1 MAAPAEVEIK
11 DRVDAGDHPAAIEA
25 VIRTYGPEVVSYLA
39 GVMRAT
45 DDDVGEVFAMFCE
58 NICRG
63 LPRFRFESS
72 VRTWAYVIARRA
84 ALEYQRGARR
94 RARRFDGPDG
104 IEAVANAV
112 QTTTLQHL
120 RTTNLDRLE
129 AVREGLDP
137 EERAILILRV
147 DRQLAWRDVAIV
159 MADGE
164 LDDEALRKREA
175 ALRKKFDTIKRHL
188 RDALS
193 DRSGAT

>member
-39 GVMRAT
+39 GVMRAS

-58 NICRG
+58 NVCRG

-84 ALEYQRGARR
+84 ALEYQRGNRR

-159 MADGE
+159 MADGDGE

-188 RDALS
+188 RDALTS
-193 DRSGAT
+193 PT

>member
-1 MAAPAEVEIK
+1 MGAPAEAEIR
-11 DRVDAGDHPAAIEA
+11 DRAVAGDHAGAIEA

-84 ALEYQRGARR
+84 ALEYQRGTRR

-112 QTTTLQHL
+112 QTTTMQHL
-120 RTTNLDRLE
+120 RTTNLDRLA
-129 AVREGLDP
+129 AVRAGLDP

-147 DRQLAWRDVAIV
+147 DRQLPWRDVAIV

-164 LDDEALRKREA
+164 LDDDGLRKREA

-188 RDALS
+188 RDALTS
-193 DRSGAT
+193 SS